1 MRIIAG
7 RFKGCTLYTLE
18 GNNTRPTLDRVKESV
33 FNILGNSFFDAD
45 VLDLFAGSGALG
57 LEAISRGA
65 KFCDFVDI
73 SRDAVNIIKKN
84 IDKCRANDFS
94 MVYQLEYKDAIRK
107 LGKKYDFV
115 FLDPP
120 YGKDMG
126 IEAIELLDSV
136 TDENTVIVLETDS
149 VDDVPDTIGAFCKY
163 DTRKYGRVVISFFRK
178 EGFLDGGS

>member
-7 RFKGCTLYTLE
+7 KFKGCTLYSLE

-33 FNILGNSFFDAD
+33 FNILGNSFFDKA

-65 KFCDFVDI
+65 ECCDFVDM
-73 SRDAVNIIKKN
+73 SKDAVNIIKKN
-84 IDKCRANDFS
+84 IDKCRAEDFS
-94 MVYQLEYKDAIRK
+94 KVYQSDFESALKK
-107 LGKKYDFV
+107 LDKKYDFV

-126 IEAIELLDSV
+126 IRAIELLDDF
-136 TDENTVIVLETDS
+136 TEKKAIVILETDRT
-149 VDDVPDTIGAFCKY
+149 DDVPDKIDVFEKY
-163 DTRKYGRVVISFFRK
+163 DSRKYGRVIISFFKK